1 MQMQVK
7 SGTYCIRFLTL
18 CAYNNVHNYRK
29 QMVVG
34 NVIYTFAV
42 INPITPI
49 CLEERISSLSP
60 EISSSLAAFIPL
72 SPSGALNVVK

>member
-1 MQMQVK
+1 MQVK
-7 SGTYCIRFLTL
+7 SGAYCIRFLTL

-34 NVIYTFAV
+34 NVIYTFAL

-49 CLEERISSLSP
+49 CLVILCN
-60 EISSSLAAFIPL
+60 LPL
-72 SPSGALNVVK
+72 I

>member
-7 SGTYCIRFLTL
+7 SGAYCIRFLTL

-49 CLEERISSLSP
+49 CLVILCN
-60 EISSSLAAFIPL
+60 LPL
-72 SPSGALNVVK
+72 I